1 MSEII
6 YNKDKDSYQ
15 ILGLSPLATDE
26 EIKSRYRKLSR
37 LFHPDLHNSDPASQK
52 KQQDI
57 NEAYNNLNSQ
67 NRTTYDKL
75 RNEVLK
81 PNKLIKKFG
90 ETLNDLSKT
99 ASNFAFRFINSSG
112 IENLEAYDEYIKFLH
127 EIEPKFIEYGESII
141 PFLEGVANKRGKIS
155 KETLE
160 QYQITIKRELEFVK
174 RRASAFDEF
183 QIFYKKSI
191 EEMQKLYNKTIPLK
205 DYTNPS
211 NRTKYNQSDYEKKKT
226 EIKNILKKLSEE
238 RLMALNNLKVELGK
252 RYIRYNDFLK
262 FRGLEEQ
269 TISSLSISKLN
280 NLLPLIDQLKIILNK
295 QGIAIEDYLNNMGL
309 NIMTVTEEQ
318 LELIL
323 NNLSTMQSPN
333 LVELDKILREN
344 SGEDK
349 TMRTPWVF
357 FLYQKI

>member
-1 MSEII
+1 
-6 YNKDKDSYQ
+6 
-15 ILGLSPLATDE
+15 
-26 EIKSRYRKLSR
+26 
-37 LFHPDLHNSDPASQK
+37 
-52 KQQDI
+52 
-57 NEAYNNLNSQ
+57 
-67 NRTTYDKL
+67 
-75 RNEVLK
+75 
-81 PNKLIKKFG
+81 
-90 ETLNDLSKT
+90 
-99 ASNFAFRFINSSG
+99 
-112 IENLEAYDEYIKFLH
+112 
-127 EIEPKFIEYGESII
+127 
-141 PFLEGVANKRGKIS
+141 
-155 KETLE
+155 
-160 QYQITIKRELEFVK
+160 
-174 RRASAFDEF
+174 
-183 QIFYKKSI
+183 
-191 EEMQKLYNKTIPLK
+191 
-205 DYTNPS
+205 
-211 NRTKYNQSDYEKKKT
+211 
-226 EIKNILKKLSEE
+226 
-238 RLMALNNLKVELGK
+238 MALNNLKVELGK

>member
-26 EIKSRYRKLSR
+26 EIKSRYRELSR

-160 QYQITIKRELEFVK
+160 QYQITIKR
-174 RRASAFDEF
+174 
-183 QIFYKKSI
+183 
-191 EEMQKLYNKTIPLK
+191 
-205 DYTNPS
+205 
-211 NRTKYNQSDYEKKKT
+211 
-226 EIKNILKKLSEE
+226 
-238 RLMALNNLKVELGK
+238 
-252 RYIRYNDFLK
+252 
-262 FRGLEEQ
+262 
-269 TISSLSISKLN
+269 
-280 NLLPLIDQLKIILNK
+280 
-295 QGIAIEDYLNNMGL
+295 
-309 NIMTVTEEQ
+309 
-318 LELIL
+318 
-323 NNLSTMQSPN
+323 
-333 LVELDKILREN
+333 
-344 SGEDK
+344 
-349 TMRTPWVF
+349 
-357 FLYQKI
+357 